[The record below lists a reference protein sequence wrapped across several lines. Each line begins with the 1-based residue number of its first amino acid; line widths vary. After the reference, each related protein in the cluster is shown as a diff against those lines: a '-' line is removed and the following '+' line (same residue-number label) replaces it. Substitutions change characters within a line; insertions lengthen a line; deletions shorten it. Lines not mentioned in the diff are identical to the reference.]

1 MITKIFALLRT
12 NFIMLI
18 RQRSLIL
25 TSLGLAVISMLVFG
39 FLFGGNNVSKTRLG
53 VVDQDSTSISA
64 QIVQQLR
71 QSNALQVFTGSSSE
85 EQQALKDGDRD
96 AVIIMPAGFSQ
107 QLVRGGAHLQVYY
120 DQSNPITAASAQL
133 TVKAIVD
140 GINSKIT
147 HQPGP
152 VTLVQQ
158 AVAAKELRVIDF
170 ITPGMLGVLLMWA
183 NLAVGIQ
190 LVNWRAMGITRRL
203 AATPLKPLSMIS
215 AQVVARLA
223 LSLLQGALLLA
234 LAIWIFNV
242 HIYGNIGLLA
252 LVVTVGALTLLA
264 IGFAIA
270 SFVKKSE
277 AASSI
282 LLLVSFPMMF
292 LGGSYFDVNGAPSF
306 LQPLIHIMPLY
317 YLNEALR
324 QVIYNGAGWSAIQ
337 TGVLVMLAWIV
348 ASMLVVWRAFKWL

>member
-1 MITKIFALLRT
+1 MNSKIITLLRT
-12 NFIMLI
+12 NFTMLT
-18 RQRSLIL
+18 RQRGLIIS
-25 TSLGLAVISMLVFG
+25 SLGLAVISMLVFG
-39 FLFGGNNVSKTRLG
+39 FLFGSNSATQTRLG
-53 VVDQDSTSISA
+53 VVNQDASSVST
-64 QIVQQLR
+64 QIVSQLEK
-71 QSNALQVFTGSSSE
+71 SDALQVYTGSSGE
-85 EQQALKDGDRD
+85 EQQALKDGQRD
-96 AVIIMPAGFSQ
+96 AVIILPTGFGQ
-107 QLVRGGAHLQVYY
+107 QLAQGGAHLQVYY
-120 DQSNPITAASAQL
+120 DQSNPVTAASAQL

-140 GINSKIT
+140 GINSKIM

-152 VTLVQQ
+152 VVLDQQ
-158 AVAAKELRVIDF
+158 AVAAKELRTIDF
-170 ITPGMLGVLLMWA
+170 ITPGMLGMLLMWA
-183 NLAVGIQ
+183 NLAVGIE
-190 LVNWRAMGITRRL
+190 LVNWREMGITKRL

-223 LSLLQGALLLA
+223 LSLVQGALLLA

-264 IGFAIA
+264 TGFAIA

-277 AASSI
+277 AANSI

-306 LQPLIHIMPLY
+306 LQPLIHAMPLY

-337 TGVLVMLAWIV
+337 TGMLVMLAWIV

>member
-12 NFIMLI
+12 NFIMLT

-39 FLFGGNNVSKTRLG
+39 FLFGGNNASKTRLG

-64 QIVQQLR
+64 QIVRQLE

-107 QLVRGGAHLQVYY
+107 QLVRGEAHLQVYY

-152 VTLVQQ
+152 VTLDQQ
-158 AVAAKELRVIDF
+158 AVVAKELREIDF
-170 ITPGMLGVLLMWA
+170 ITPGMLGMLLMWA

-190 LVNWRAMGITRRL
+190 LVNWREMGITRRL

-264 IGFAIA
+264 IGFAMA
-270 SFVKKSE
+270 SFIKKSE

-337 TGVLVMLAWIV
+337 TGVLVMVAWLV
-348 ASMLVVWRAFKWL
+348 ASMLVVWRAFRWL